1 MGKMT
6 IPLALAFVAIC
17 AAPLAQAAAAADSDD
32 GFFLTAKVGST
43 AWSLNDQYSD
53 NQKATTYGA
62 QGGYRWSINDAN
74 AVGFDVGYIDFGDID
89 DAGGGMF
96 ATLSGSA
103 LTAGVNYQ
111 LTFGNAWYLEARTG
125 YMKLTLKSSITLPG
139 VSIQIGPI
147 STDLGLGFNYNS
159 DEFDGAYLGVG
170 VGHWLTPSFGLS
182 VNYDYHRADD
192 VYGESLN
199 LATFSV
205 AAEFLF

>member
-1 MGKMT
+1 MRKKA
-6 IPLALAFVAIC
+6 IALALASAAIC
-17 AAPLAQAAAAADSDD
+17 AAPLAQAATAASSED
-32 GFFLTAKVGST
+32 GFFLTAKVGTT

-53 NQKATTYGA
+53 NQKATAYGA

-74 AVGFDVGYIDFGDID
+74 AIGFDVGYVDFGSID

-103 LTAGVNYQ
+103 ITAGVNYQ
-111 LTFGNAWYLEARTG
+111 LRFGNAWYLEARTG
-125 YMKLTLKSSITLPG
+125 YMKLTLESSITLPG

-147 STDLGLGFNYNS
+147 STDLGLGFNYSS
-159 DEFDGAYLGVG
+159 DEYDGVYLGVG
-170 VGHWLTPSFGLS
+170 VGRWLTPSFGLS

-192 VYGESLN
+192 INGDSLN
-199 LATFSV
+199 LPLFSV